1 MSLPNATKPLL
12 LGSTAAAAYQVSRSL
27 RFNSP
32 DAAYLSRTPSVSSS
46 TRTLWTYSGWVKL
59 NLPITTYGH
68 ALLSSGTS
76 SSNYVSVYIDSTAQ
90 LWVLMDGYYKYGGP
104 LIRDAS
110 AWYHFVVA
118 YNSNESAGSRIKMY
132 SNGVQVTTT
141 ASSEITSNY
150 SSPLGVNTNPM
161 YVGRIGNN
169 AGWTTFTNISAN
181 LAENIWIDGQA
192 LTPSSFAETN
202 ATTGQWVP
210 KAYAGTYGTN
220 GFKLNFSDNSA
231 ATAATLGADSSGNG
245 NNFTP
250 TNLSVTAGVGN
261 DSLTDTPTQYG
272 SDTGAGG
279 EVRGNYGTFNPLNKP
294 TNTVLANGNLQ
305 ATNSV
310 GAIENVRS
318 TMPTASTYSYWEIT
332 ASVVG
337 SSLRMNLGGILSSYV
352 QSVSNAAYLEST
364 GPTGTFGAMWN
375 TGFTF
380 YVNGSSVYTNGT
392 ANLVANDVIMFA
404 HDSSTGKVWVGLN
417 GTFYNSGNPA
427 AGTGNVGTLTADS
440 VFPAVMVNGGAGAN
454 GVYINFGQRPF
465 AYTAPSGFKALC
477 TQNLPTPTIV
487 LPSTAFDA
495 KLYTGTGSSQ
505 SITGL
510 GFNPDLVWIKSRSA
524 ATDNTLYDS
533 VRGAQARLESN
544 NTDAEVTADAGLTA
558 FDATGFT
565 VNTLAQVNTSAATYV
580 GWCWD
585 ESVSAGFDIVTYT
598 GTGAAQTINHNLG
611 VTPKVLIVKNRTGL
625 SRQWCMY
632 HSGIT
637 SSQNGGIYLNLTNA
651 WNSDSTLFNNT
662 APTSTQFTVGSYN
675 SASSEAS
682 VAYLWAEVAG
692 FSKFGSY
699 TGNGIADGPFVHC
712 GFRPRF
718 VLIKHSSGAGNNW
731 RIWDSSRFTSNEN
744 KTSIYPSLTNAES
757 VEANGIDILS
767 NGFKVRWSDGA
778 INGSA
783 ATYVFM
789 AFAENPFKYANAK

>member
-12 LGSTAAAAYQVSRSL
+12 LASPAAGYQVSRSL
-27 RFNSP
+27 RLNFADS
-32 DAAYLSRTPSVSSS
+32 AYLARTPSVTSS

-76 SSNYVSVYIDSTAQ
+76 SSNYVSVYIDSTSQ

-104 LIRDAS
+104 LIRDVS
-110 AWYHFVVA
+110 AWYHFVVV
-118 YNSNESAGSRIKMY
+118 YDSNQSAGSRIKMY
-132 SNGVQVTTT
+132 LNGVQVTTT
-141 ASSEITSNY
+141 VNSEITSNY

-169 AGWTTFTNISAN
+169 AGWSTFTYTSAN
-181 LAENIWIDGQA
+181 LAENIWVDGQA

-272 SDTGAGG
+272 SDAGAGG
-279 EVRGNYGTFNPLNKP
+279 EVRGNYCTLNPAIP
-294 TNTVLANGNLQ
+294 SASGITNGNLD
-305 ATNSV
+305 AT
-310 GAIENVRS
+310 GAAQGTFDITSGSWYWES
-318 TMPTASTYSYWEIT
+318 TASAT
-332 ASVVG
+332 AA
-337 SSLRMNLGGILSSYV
+337 GGIINSAGTAYTTAIASGVTRGFRYASSTTT
-352 QSVSNAAYLEST
+352 LEST
-364 GPTGTFGAMWN
+364 I
-375 TGFTF
+375 
-380 YVNGSSVYTNGT
+380 NGSSWTTISAAVVGQPFPYVLTGAT
-392 ANLVANDVIMFA
+392 
-404 HDSSTGKVWVGLN
+404 SS
-417 GTFYNSGNPA
+417 
-427 AGTGNVGTLTADS
+427 
-440 VFPAVMVNGGAGAN
+440 
-454 GVYINFGQRPF
+454 NFGQRAF
-465 AYTAPSGFKALC
+465 TYTAPSGYKALC
-477 TQNLPTPTIV
+477 VQNLSTPTIV
-487 LPSTAFDA
+487 LPSAAFDA

-533 VRGAQARLESN
+533 VRGVQARLESN
-544 NTDAEVTADAGLTA
+544 TTDAEVTADNGLTA

-585 ESVSAGFDIVTYT
+585 ESVSAGFDIVSYT
-598 GTGAAQTINHNLG
+598 GNGANRTVAHSLG
-611 VTPKVLIVKNRTGL
+611 VAPKVMIVKRRGNTDA
-625 SRQWCMY
+625 WAVY
-632 HSGIT
+632 HA
-637 SSQNGGIYLNLTNA
+637 NLTSAAYALILNTTA
-651 WNSDSTLFNNT
+651 AEASVPTYWNST
-662 APTSTQFTVGSYN
+662 APTSSVFSLGTSTVVN
-675 SASSEAS
+675 ATSSTYI
-682 VAYLWAEVAG
+682 AYLWAEVAG

-699 TGNGIADGPFVHC
+699 TGNGAADGPFVDC
-712 GFRPRF
+712 GFKPRF

-731 RIWDSSRFTSNEN
+731 RIWDSSRFTTNEN
-744 KTSIYPSLTNAES
+744 KTEVYPSLNASEQLE
-757 VEANGIDILS
+757 VNGIDILS
-767 NGFKVRWSDGA
+767 NGFKARWSSAA
-778 INGSA
+778 INVSA
-783 ATYVFM
+783 GTYIFM
-789 AFAENPFKYANAK
+789 AFAESPFKYANAK

>member
-12 LGSTAAAAYQVSRSL
+12 LGSTAAAYQVSRSL

-46 TRTLWTYSGWVKL
+46 TRTLWTYSGWVKI

-76 SSNYVSVYIDSTAQ
+76 SSNYVSVYIDLTAQ
-90 LWVLMDGYYKYGGP
+90 LWVLMNGYYKYGGP
-104 LIRDAS
+104 LIRDPS

-132 SNGVQVTTT
+132 LNGAQVTTT
-141 ASSEITSNY
+141 VNSEITSNY
-150 SSPLGVNTNPM
+150 SSPFGVSTNPM
-161 YVGRIGNN
+161 YVGRLGNN
-169 AGWTTFTNISAN
+169 ASWTTFTNISAN

-279 EVRGNYGTFNPLNKP
+279 EVRGNYCTFNPTSGYSITL
-294 TNTVLANGNLQ
+294 TNGNLDYVTGSQ
-305 ATNSV
+305 VNPVTSTFSLPVTGKWYWEVTVSSVGEAMLGIQSRSNLAYGGAKTVYYRVGGASDGIYIEGSINGYNASSYTNGDVIGVAFDATNS
-310 GAIENVRS
+310 R
-318 TMPTASTYSYWEIT
+318 IT
-332 ASVVG
+332 WYKNNTQQGGPFSLTSLVDLTPIIIQG
-337 SSLRMNLGGILSSYV
+337 SGS
-352 QSVSNAAYLEST
+352 
-364 GPTGTFGAMWN
+364 GT
-375 TGFTF
+375 
-380 YVNGSSVYTNGT
+380 
-392 ANLVANDVIMFA
+392 
-404 HDSSTGKVWVGLN
+404 
-417 GTFYNSGNPA
+417 NSGSA
-427 AGTGNVGTLTADS
+427 
-440 VFPAVMVNGGAGAN
+440 
-454 GVYINFGQRPF
+454 NFGQRAF
-465 AYTAPSGFKALC
+465 TYTAPSGFKALC

-487 LPSTAFDA
+487 RPSAAFDA

-533 VRGAQARLESN
+533 VRGVQARLESN
-544 NTDAEVTADAGLTA
+544 NLDVEVTSDAGLTA
-558 FDATGFT
+558 FNATGFT

-625 SRQWCMY
+625 SRQWCVY

-675 SASSEAS
+675 SASSEAC

-699 TGNGIADGPFVHC
+699 TGNGVVDGPFVHC

-718 VLIKHSSGAGNNW
+718 VLCKIYSGYAVNWYLHDSARSPDNPSSL
-731 RIWDSSRFTSNEN
+731 FLL
-744 KTSIYPSLTNAES
+744 PSLSQGDTTDGA
-757 VEANGIDILS
+757 GIDILS
-767 NGFKVRWSDGA
+767 NGFKLRVAHGYGG
-778 INGSA
+778 INYTS
-783 ATYVFM
+783 TPCIFM
-789 AFAENPFKYANAK
+789 AFAESPFKYANAK

>member
-12 LGSTAAAAYQVSRSL
+12 LGSAAAAAYQVSRSL
-27 RFNSP
+27 RFNSA
-32 DAAYLSRTPSVSSS
+32 DSAYL
-46 TRTLWTYSGWVKL
+46 TRTLSTPTTQGTFTLSLWAKLSSLGTTRNIFGVSTNHSFQFTSGNAL
-59 NLPITTYGH
+59 NLTF
-68 ALLSSGTS
+68 AGTS
-76 SSNYVSVYIDSTAQ
+76 ALTTTA
-90 LWVLMDGYYKYGGP
+90 LF
-104 LIRDAS
+104 RDAS
-110 AWYHFVVA
+110 AWYHIVWTQSGTSHTL
-118 YNSNESAGSRIKMY
+118 YI
-132 SNGVQVTTT
+132 NGVSVGT
-141 ASSEITSNY
+141 ATATSNAFNTAVAHQLGAANTANYFNGYLSEIY
-150 SSPLGVNTNPM
+150 
-161 YVGRIGNN
+161 
-169 AGWTTFTNISAN
+169 F
-181 LAENIWIDGQA
+181 IDGQA

-220 GFKLNFSDNSA
+220 GFKLTFSDNSA

-279 EVRGNYGTFNPLNKP
+279 EVRGNYCTLNSIIP
-294 TNTVLANGNLQ
+294 SASGITNGNLD
-305 ATNSV
+305 AT
-310 GAIENVRS
+310 GAAQGTFDITSGSWYWES
-318 TMPTASTYSYWEIT
+318 TASAT
-332 ASVVG
+332 AA
-337 SSLRMNLGGILSSYV
+337 GGIINSAGTAYTTAIASGVTRGFRYASSTTT
-352 QSVSNAAYLEST
+352 LEST
-364 GPTGTFGAMWN
+364 I
-375 TGFTF
+375 
-380 YVNGSSVYTNGT
+380 NGSSWTT
-392 ANLVANDVIMFA
+392 ISAAVAGQPFPYVLTGA
-404 HDSSTGKVWVGLN
+404 TSS
-417 GTFYNSGNPA
+417 
-427 AGTGNVGTLTADS
+427 
-440 VFPAVMVNGGAGAN
+440 
-454 GVYINFGQRPF
+454 NFGQRAF
-465 AYTAPSGFKALC
+465 TYTAPSGYKALC
-477 TQNLPTPTIV
+477 VQNLSTPTIV
-487 LPSTAFDA
+487 LPSAAFDA

-544 NTDAEVTADAGLTA
+544 NTDVEVTSDAGLTA
-558 FDATGFT
+558 FNSTGFT

-598 GTGAAQTINHNLG
+598 GNGGTQNISHSLG
-611 VTPKVLIVKNRTGL
+611 VAPKLMIVKCRATVQ
-625 SRQWCMY
+625 RWTVY
-632 HSGIT
+632 
-637 SSQNGGIYLNLTNA
+637 NGSLGAGYYGYLNETLAFDTGNNQLR
-651 WNSDSTLFNNT
+651 WGNNSTSV
-662 APTSTQFTVGSYN
+662 APTSSVFTIGNSVDVNQSGSTY
-675 SASSEAS
+675 

-699 TGNGIADGPFVHC
+699 TGNGVVDGPFVHC

-744 KTSIYPSLTNAES
+744 KTGLYPSLANAES

>member
-12 LGSTAAAAYQVSRSL
+12 LGSAAAAAYQVSRSL
-27 RFNSP
+27 RFNSA
-32 DAAYLSRTPSVSSS
+32 DSAYL
-46 TRTLWTYSGWVKL
+46 TRTLSTPTTQGTFTLSLWAKLSSLGTTRNIFGVSTNHSFQFTSGNAL
-59 NLPITTYGH
+59 NLTF
-68 ALLSSGTS
+68 AGTS
-76 SSNYVSVYIDSTAQ
+76 ALTTTA
-90 LWVLMDGYYKYGGP
+90 LF
-104 LIRDAS
+104 RDAS
-110 AWYHFVVA
+110 AWYHIVWTQSGTSHTL
-118 YNSNESAGSRIKMY
+118 YI
-132 SNGVQVTTT
+132 NGVSVGT
-141 ASSEITSNY
+141 ATATSNAFNTAVAHQLGAANTANYFNGYLSEIY
-150 SSPLGVNTNPM
+150 
-161 YVGRIGNN
+161 
-169 AGWTTFTNISAN
+169 F
-181 LAENIWIDGQA
+181 IDGQA

-220 GFKLNFSDNSA
+220 GFKLTFSDNSA

-279 EVRGNYGTFNPLNKP
+279 EVRGNYCTLNSIIP
-294 TNTVLANGNLQ
+294 SASGITNGNLD
-305 ATNSV
+305 AT
-310 GAIENVRS
+310 GAAQGTFDITSGSWYWES
-318 TMPTASTYSYWEIT
+318 TASAT
-332 ASVVG
+332 AA
-337 SSLRMNLGGILSSYV
+337 GGIINSAGTAYTTAIASGVTRGFRYASSTTT
-352 QSVSNAAYLEST
+352 LEST
-364 GPTGTFGAMWN
+364 I
-375 TGFTF
+375 
-380 YVNGSSVYTNGT
+380 NGSSWTT
-392 ANLVANDVIMFA
+392 ISAAVAGQPFPYVLTGA
-404 HDSSTGKVWVGLN
+404 TSS
-417 GTFYNSGNPA
+417 
-427 AGTGNVGTLTADS
+427 
-440 VFPAVMVNGGAGAN
+440 
-454 GVYINFGQRPF
+454 NFGQRAF
-465 AYTAPSGFKALC
+465 TYTAPSGYKALC
-477 TQNLPTPTIV
+477 VQNLSTPTIV
-487 LPSTAFDA
+487 LPSAAFDA

-544 NTDAEVTADAGLTA
+544 NTDVEVTSDAGLTA
-558 FDATGFT
+558 FNSTGFT

-598 GTGAAQTINHNLG
+598 GNGGTQNISHSLG
-611 VTPKVLIVKNRTGL
+611 VAPKLMIVKCRATVQ
-625 SRQWCMY
+625 RWTVY
-632 HSGIT
+632 
-637 SSQNGGIYLNLTNA
+637 NGSLGAGYYGYLNETLAFDTGNNQLR
-651 WNSDSTLFNNT
+651 WGNNSTSV
-662 APTSTQFTVGSYN
+662 APTSSVFTIGNSVDVNQSGSTYI
-675 SASSEAS
+675 
-682 VAYLWAEVAG
+682 AYLWAEVAG

-699 TGNGIADGPFVHC
+699 TGNGVADGPFVHC

-744 KTSIYPSLTNAES
+744 KTGLYPSLANAES